1 VFVYLTMGILMT
13 TETTTTTPTIEQL
26 MAMVND
32 LQAQLKAKP
41 KATSSSS
48 GVKVSMM
55 KLCPTKTGKKM
66 LYFTTPSMVAHSVA
80 KDKEY
85 QASILLQEHQIQPFL
100 ASLKDGSLMKLAK
113 AFIDNQWQD
122 TKL

>member
-1 VFVYLTMGILMT
+1 MS
-13 TETTTTTPTIEQL
+13 TETTTAAPTLEQL
-26 MAMVND
+26 TAMVAD
-32 LQAQLKAKP
+32 LTKQLASKP
-41 KATSSSS
+41 KATAT

-55 KLCPTKTGKKM
+55 KQVPTKTGKKM
-66 LYFTTPSMVAHSVA
+66 LYFTTPSMVAHSEK

-100 ASLKDGSLMKLAK
+100 AACKDGSLMKLAK
-113 AFIDNQWQD
+113 AFMDNQWQD